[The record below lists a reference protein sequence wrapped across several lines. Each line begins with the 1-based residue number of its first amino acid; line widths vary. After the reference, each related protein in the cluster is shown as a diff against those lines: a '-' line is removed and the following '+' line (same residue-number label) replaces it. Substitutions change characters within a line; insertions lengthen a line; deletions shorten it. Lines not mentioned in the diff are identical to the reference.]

1 MKNSTILIMLILL
14 FTSFSSIAQ
23 EPENCICCTEKY
35 TQFDYW
41 VGNWE
46 VYDLNEKL
54 IGTNKITKE
63 YDNCLLRESWKSQ
76 GKLRGTSTNFYD
88 KSDDS
93 WNQVWVDNTG
103 FVLRLKGGLIQ
114 GNMVL
119 KSELTE
125 GNNGKFYHQISW
137 IKNEN
142 GTITQLWETFNKE
155 HVKLSEAFRGIYKK
169 RLN

>member
-1 MKNSTILIMLILL
+1 M
-14 FTSFSSIAQ
+14 
-23 EPENCICCTEKY
+23 
-35 TQFDYW
+35 
-41 VGNWE
+41 
-46 VYDLNEKL
+46 

>member
-1 MKNSTILIMLILL
+1 MSIFL
-14 FTSFSSIAQ
+14 FANFSGTAQ
-23 EPENCICCTEKY
+23 QPENCICCTEKY

-41 VGNWE
+41 VGNWD

-63 YDNCLLRESWKSQ
+63 YDNCVLRENWKSQ
-76 GKLRGTSTNFYD
+76 GKSRGTSYNFYD

-103 FVLRLKGGLIQ
+103 FVLRLKGNQ
-114 GNMVL
+114 VDGNMVL
-119 KSELTE
+119 KSELTT
-125 GNNGKFYHQISW
+125 GKNGVFYHQISW
-137 IKNEN
+137 IKNDN
-142 GTITQLWETFNKE
+142 GTITQLWETFDN
-155 HVKLSEAFRGIYKK
+155 HDVKLSEPFKGIYKK